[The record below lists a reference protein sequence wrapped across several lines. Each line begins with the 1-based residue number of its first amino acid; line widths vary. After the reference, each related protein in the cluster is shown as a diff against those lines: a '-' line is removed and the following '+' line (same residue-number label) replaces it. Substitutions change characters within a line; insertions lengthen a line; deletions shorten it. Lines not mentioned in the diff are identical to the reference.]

1 MAAKEP
7 LKYLRTEIVQESHSK
22 DKGECG
28 TESSCCD
35 LDRFVAGVQGF
46 KNRFYERY
54 PEHMQKLVTEGQR
67 PVALMIACSDSRVDP
82 ALLLNV
88 APGDLFVV
96 RNVANLV
103 PPYRPSQG
111 PDGVGAALEYAVHHL
126 EVPHIIVLGHAQ
138 CGGIKALLNMATGSG
153 FPSDFIGEWVSM
165 AMDACWQY
173 VPNKDGEGMR
183 QVSLERLKDYS
194 YLVERAAIQGSLAN
208 LLTYPW
214 VKEAV
219 EAGRLFLQGW
229 WFDLE
234 SGDLWVTSGDNTQ
247 FLPVTD

>member
-1 MAAKEP
+1 
-7 LKYLRTEIVQESHSK
+7 VQESDIKGK
-22 DKGECG
+22 DEHGI
-28 TESSCCD
+28 ESSCCD
-35 LDRFVAGVQGF
+35 LERFISGVKGFKDRFYG
-46 KNRFYERY
+46 RY
-54 PEHMQKLVTEGQR
+54 PEHMQRLVEQGQR

-82 ALLLNV
+82 ALLMNV

-103 PPYRPSQG
+103 PPYHASFA
-111 PDGVGAALEYAVHHL
+111 PDGVGAALEYAVRHL

-138 CGGIKALLNMATGSG
+138 CGGIKALLNMATGAR
-153 FPSDFIGEWVSM
+153 FESDFIGEWVSM

-173 VPNKDGEGMR
+173 VPDASGEGLR

-194 YLVERAAIQGSLAN
+194 YLVERAAIQGSLGN

-214 VKEAV
+214 IREAV
-219 EAGRLFLQGW
+219 AKGRLFLQGW

-234 SGDLWVTSGDNTQ
+234 SGDLWVTGGDNSQ